1 MNIKYEA
8 FDYTYSLL
16 KIDNL
21 FDLNHFNQNDYCDT
35 YLFDFIL
42 NNINE
47 KYNNDIKEKI
57 ITIVNLIENQNDDKT
72 IKHYILTKLNLIKLD
87 KVVKLTQLI
96 SNH

>member
-1 MNIKYEA
+1 MNIQYEA
-8 FDYTYSLL
+8 FDYAYSLL

-21 FDLNHFNQNDYCDT
+21 FNLNHFDQNDYLDT
-35 YLFDFIL
+35 YLLDFIL

-47 KYNNDIKEKI
+47 KYTNDIKEKI
-57 ITIVNLIENQNDDKT
+57 ITIINLIENQNDDKT
-72 IKHYILTKLNLIKLD
+72 IQNYILTKLNLIKLD